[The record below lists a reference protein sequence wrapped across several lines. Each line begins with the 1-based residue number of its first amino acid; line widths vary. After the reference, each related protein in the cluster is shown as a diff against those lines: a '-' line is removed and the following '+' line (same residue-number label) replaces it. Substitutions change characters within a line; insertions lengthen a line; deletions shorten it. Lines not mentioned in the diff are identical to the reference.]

1 MVKKKINIFGRYI
14 FYTNLTIFSLIFLV
28 PLGGYIL
35 TGQKSYISFTH
46 FALAGIVG
54 LLQIL
59 VTRIYRR
66 DFQKYWES
74 VKESLARLGKTL
86 RRIKTLK
93 DIEVFKK
100 QKEEYL
106 KPLLEEENF
115 CTVGES
121 LNELLEEVSEI
132 FESKLFKEEL
142 IRRLTTTLNTKKLA
156 NIFAS
161 NVIRYFEIPAVAIYF
176 QGLRGEGYELKLN
189 KGFKDLPSFLGEGF
203 IERLQSM
210 EDILLEEQLDH
221 KIDLGV
227 CSVKASKIYV
237 HTLKPR
243 KGKLLGVLFFG
254 VHDNFSKNN
263 ERKLKNFL
271 SEIEPTLSLIFENA
285 YEHEKSV
292 ALASYDPLTG
302 AFNRREG
309 LKILRTLLRKAYA
322 EERNLCILILDID
335 HFKKINDTYGHEIGD
350 LVLKEVVRVI
360 KRSIRNEDIV
370 IRWGGEEFL
379 VILNDL
385 PSQKAKDVAERIRQ
399 NVENNIIELPN
410 GEKLNVTVSIG
421 VACTQRE
428 GTFFFEELFK
438 IADKRLYKAKNTGRN
453 KVVAD

>member
-1 MVKKKINIFGRYI
+1 MAKKKVNIFGRYI

-28 PLGGYIL
+28 PLGGYLL

-46 FALAGIVG
+46 FTLAGIVG
-54 LLQIL
+54 ILQIL

-66 DFQKYWES
+66 DFQRYWER
-74 VKESLARLGKTL
+74 VKESLYLLGKMLRGIKTL
-86 RRIKTLK
+86 R
-93 DIEVFKK
+93 DIEAFKN

-115 CTVGES
+115 HTLGES

-142 IRRLTTTLNTKKLA
+142 IRRLTTTLNTEKLS
-156 NIFAS
+156 NILAS
-161 NVIRYFEIPAVAIYF
+161 NVIRYFEIPAVAIYLKN
-176 QGLRGEGYELKLN
+176 LRGEGYELKLN
-189 KGFKDLPSFLGEGF
+189 KGFEELPPSLGEGF
-203 IERLQSM
+203 IERLLLV
-210 EDILLEEQLDH
+210 EDILIEEQLDH

-227 CSVKASKIYV
+227 CSVKASKVYV
-237 HTLKPR
+237 HKLKPR
-243 KGKLLGVLFFG
+243 REKLLGVLFFG
-254 VHDNFSKNN
+254 VHDNFSENN

-322 EERNLCILILDID
+322 EERNLCILVLDID

-385 PSQKAKDVAERIRQ
+385 PSQKAKDVAERIRR
-399 NVENNIIELPN
+399 NVENNLIELPN

-438 IADKRLYKAKNTGRN
+438 IADKRLYRAKNTGRN
-453 KVVAD
+453 KVVVD